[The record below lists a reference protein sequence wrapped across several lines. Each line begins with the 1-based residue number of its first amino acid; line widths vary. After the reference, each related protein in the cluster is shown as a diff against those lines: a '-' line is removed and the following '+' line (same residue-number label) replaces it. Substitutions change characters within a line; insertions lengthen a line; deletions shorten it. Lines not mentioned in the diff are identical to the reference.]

1 MASKLGEGRRK
12 EADEFVGVGTPLV
25 VALWLLFA
33 AGNWLI
39 MPAYARMSTES
50 EAVVQDVIHYGRI
63 VCVFSVGFFLE
74 SIGSK
79 VMQGNGDM
87 KTLMLAQ
94 IMGAVT
100 NIVLDPLLIYG
111 LMGLPEIGVSSAAIA
126 AVAGQM
132 VVAAVGAKR
141 IPSRTQKSAV
151 SYAHRKGLS
160 LGRPE
165 YPDTVRLYLLYS
177 RPEPHSV
184 GLLRSGGHCAGA
196 LL

>member
-74 SIGSK
+74 SIWSK

-87 KTLMLAQ
+87 KTLMP
-94 IMGAVT
+94 GT
-100 NIVLDPLLIYG
+100 DYG
-111 LMGLPEIGVSSAAIA
+111 
-126 AVAGQM
+126 
-132 VVAAVGAKR
+132 R
-141 IPSRTQKSAV
+141 
-151 SYAHRKGLS
+151 
-160 LGRPE
+160 
-165 YPDTVRLYLLYS
+165 
-177 RPEPHSV
+177 
-184 GLLRSGGHCAGA
+184 GHQY
-196 LL
+196 